1 NPGFRTD
8 GLLTANIFLPDSKYP
23 TPESRINFFRAI
35 VERASAIP
43 GVRAAAATTG
53 LPLWGGGS
61 GGAFIVEGQEIPAAG
76 SQFFARNRSVTPGYL
91 QTMGIALRKG
101 RYLTEQDAEN
111 GMRVAIVNERFAQQF
126 FPKTDP
132 IGKRLKWGRDLQSKA
147 PWLTIVGIAAD
158 VKPW

>member
-1 NPGFRTD
+1 ILKEGGRGNTGGGSKHRLRSSLVVVEVTLALILLLASGLLIQSFIRMQDINPGFRTD

-61 GGAFIVEGQEIPAAG
+61 GGAF
-76 SQFFARNRSVTPGYL
+76 
-91 QTMGIALRKG
+91 
-101 RYLTEQDAEN
+101 
-111 GMRVAIVNERFAQQF
+111 
-126 FPKTDP
+126 
-132 IGKRLKWGRDLQSKA
+132 
-147 PWLTIVGIAAD
+147 
-158 VKPW
+158 